1 MNNEI
6 LEISKLIFKFLLKVF
21 AFLFILI
28 AISVIFVFCFLYFK
42 TNSEIKNAERTFKI
56 NAQAYL
62 EEALRN
68 YEIDYGRLPKFLS
81 EVDSNCLVEPNSGSS
96 NVVKK
101 YDGTGGWVYDPLN
114 RVLAVNLNI
123 KRPNKKMDFQN
134 IQIIPNPIFGRIWF
148 LNDLKFEA
156 YTNSSFVNRYEKDER
171 GRSVS
176 IEYSGKEKSS
186 LFSIEYR
193 YDEDDRISQRIVSA
207 AGKTN
212 LSVYSYNPS
221 GKLTHEK
228 SAGKETEYS
237 YDERGNRIQ
246 KQIISGGNTNSTKYE
261 YQWYKSQMVENTY
274 TYLPISN
281 EEFETD
287 PYALTLKNILT
298 QWSQDG
304 DSGEYSNT
312 KDTLEYVNRIVR
324 KSDALTP
331 PGEWYVQWGNIDYSF
346 NKTKSPVEGFKEI
359 GLEQKGER
367 IPIYLALVGG
377 KSRRFEGDQWRY
389 FTSRGGRIV
398 NEMDAEGKVIRTYQ
412 YDPDLGEL
420 LSFSDMGAEGEKERT
435 YFCITDLQGSIL
447 GLMAGEEII
456 ETYEYDSFGNVVSV
470 RDASGSEIQKSAVGN
485 IHLWQ
490 GAEYFWEARLYNFY
504 GRLYDPETGRWL
516 TEHPLD
522 ALGHWVNYY
531 PFCFNDPVNKIWR
544 WLPKDSAL
552 LKNRNNDSTHEQQLQ
567 NVETL
572 R

>member
-1 MNNEI
+1 MNKKIKI
-6 LEISKLIFKFLLKVF
+6 LLYIVFFVFICGIFEFSPLSDYLKN
-21 AFLFILI
+21 LKINRSFILQK
-28 AISVIFVFCFLYFK
+28 V
-42 TNSEIKNAERTFKI
+42 T
-56 NAQAYL
+56 
-62 EEALRN
+62 RN
-68 YEIDYGRLPKFLS
+68 LVSRYEYTYGRLPTNQELFSFLRDNHFS
-81 EVDSNCLVEPNSGSS
+81 FEGISKSTNIVNT
-96 NVVKK
+96 
-101 YDGTGGWVYDPLN
+101 YDGTGGWLYEPERRFFGINVKKSVDKFDGNLKVPNPPHGRVWSMTNFVRKSTGRKIVSELSQNTPKGQTIEMSYLNGKKDKVCHIAYTLDEKNRITLKRIELSGRSGIWQYGYDPKDKL
-114 RVLAVNLNI
+114 
-123 KRPNKKMDFQN
+123 
-134 IQIIPNPIFGRIWF
+134 IIEQKG
-148 LNDLKFEA
+148 ND
-156 YTNSSFVNRYEKDER
+156 
-171 GRSVS
+171 S
-176 IEYSGKEKSS
+176 IEY
-186 LFSIEYR
+186 F
-193 YDEDDRISQRIVSA
+193 
-207 AGKTN
+207 
-212 LSVYSYNPS
+212 
-221 GKLTHEK
+221 
-228 SAGKETEYS
+228 

-261 YQWYKSQMVENTY
+261 YQWYKSQMVENTN

-281 EEFETD
+281 EEIETD
-287 PYALTLKNILT
+287 PYEQTLKNILT

-304 DSGEYSNT
+304 ENGEYGYV

-324 KSDALTP
+324 KRDALTP
-331 PGEWYVQWGNIDYSF
+331 PMEWYIQWGEIRRH
-346 NKTKSPVEGFKEI
+346 PFKEV

-367 IPIYLALVGG
+367 IPKYLALVGG

-420 LSFSDMGAEGEKERT
+420 LSFSDMAAEGEKERT

-522 ALGHWVNYY
+522 APGHWVNYY

>member
-1 MNNEI
+1 MNKKIKI
-6 LEISKLIFKFLLKVF
+6 LLYIVF
-21 AFLFILI
+21 
-28 AISVIFVFCFLYFK
+28 FVFICGIFEFSPLSDYLY
-42 TNSEIKNAERTFKI
+42 NLKI
-56 NAQAYL
+56 NWSFVVQNVN
-62 EEALRN
+62 RN
-68 YEIDYGRLPKFLS
+68 LVSRYEYTYGRLPTNQELFSFLRDNHFS
-81 EVDSNCLVEPNSGSS
+81 FEGISTSTNIVNT
-96 NVVKK
+96 
-101 YDGTGGWVYDPLN
+101 YDGTGGWLYEPERRFFGINVKKSVDKFDGNLKVPNPPHGRVWSMTNFVRKSTGRKIVSELSQNTPKGQTIEMSYLNGKKDKVCHIAYTLDEKNRITLKRIELSGRSGIWQYGYDPKDKL
-114 RVLAVNLNI
+114 
-123 KRPNKKMDFQN
+123 
-134 IQIIPNPIFGRIWF
+134 IIEQKG
-148 LNDLKFEA
+148 ND
-156 YTNSSFVNRYEKDER
+156 
-171 GRSVS
+171 S
-176 IEYSGKEKSS
+176 I
-186 LFSIEYR
+186 
-193 YDEDDRISQRIVSA
+193 
-207 AGKTN
+207 
-212 LSVYSYNPS
+212 
-221 GKLTHEK
+221 
-228 SAGKETEYS
+228 EYS

-261 YQWYKSQMVENTY
+261 YQWYKSQMVENTN

-281 EEFETD
+281 EEIETD

-324 KSDALTP
+324 KSDAQTP
-331 PGEWYVQWGNIDYSF
+331 PMEWYIQWGEIRRH
-346 NKTKSPVEGFKEI
+346 PFKEV

-367 IPIYLALVGG
+367 IPKYLALVGG

-420 LSFSDMGAEGEKERT
+420 LSFSDMAAEGEKERT

-522 ALGHWVNYY
+522 APGHWVNYY